1 MKVNEDSGQTMQRVK
16 VGMTGLAL
24 VLLLIGLASVI
35 FSSASKETP
44 VDVAGAAQPDVVAN
58 LSLTNGP
65 DAAEPVSSEPLA
77 ELGVAP
83 STTTPITAA
92 PTNTAEPA
100 APPPAQP
107 RR

>member
-1 MKVNEDSGQTMQRVK
+1 MKAIEDSGQTMQRVK

-58 LSLTNGP
+58 LSLTN
-65 DAAEPVSSEPLA
+65 EPEPTDPTSTEPLA

-83 STTTPITAA
+83 STTTP
-92 PTNTAEPA
+92 TNTVEP
-100 APPPAQP
+100 APPPTAKP
-107 RR
+107 RQ